1 MLEQSSVNLTPILT
15 PVYLISDTN
24 FANLHVSPFSTLG
37 CTDVQ
42 Q

>member
-15 PVYLISDTN
+15 PVYFSDTK
-24 FANLHVSPFSTLG
+24 FANLHVSPFSALG